1 LATQN
6 SFSYIYASV
15 EAMKKVLYLH
25 GLESKQGG
33 LKVDFL
39 ANEFCVHAPAMDYKN
54 PMLQNELE
62 FIMRQFDPDLIIGSS
77 MGGYVADILA
87 RSYGKPAILFNPAL
101 HNRSFDPKISNYTP
115 DEDDILQER
124 KIVILGK
131 NDDVIPPYVTKI
143 MLDSSH
149 YYEVIIEEMGHQTP
163 LNIFIDTINKYK
175 NEL

>member
-1 LATQN
+1 
-6 SFSYIYASV
+6 
-15 EAMKKVLYLH
+15 MKKVLYLH
-25 GLESKQGG
+25 GLESNQGG
-33 LKVDFL
+33 PKVDFL
-39 ANEFCVHAPAMDYKN
+39 ANEFIVHAPKMDYT
-54 PMLQNELE
+54 
-62 FIMRQFDPDLIIGSS
+62 DPDLNIKMLFIMQDLKPDFIIGNS

-87 RSYGKPAILFNPAL
+87 QKYGVPAILFNPAL

-149 YYEVIIEEMGHQTP
+149 YYEIIIEKMGHQTP